1 MTDTI
6 TVEIPA
12 DVKDNSE
19 TVTDYAFMRHLS
31 PGRGVVGP
39 GGRDQE
45 NRIKRDYL
53 HHQFT
58 YYAWSDVNPD
68 GQRCRFDM
76 WVHNETGQVVNL
88 FHTEYWTR
96 VACHMGEWCPSYATY
111 YVRQDDP
118 REPVEEAQPYCDT
131 HTEQI
136 IGRPLNLREH
146 SYITEDGNLI
156 LLSERLRIGQHD

>member
-12 DVKDNSE
+12 NVKDNSPRTVRVQWRSSVADELTEQDLRLAREVFGYTVYVWDDVDRDGNRVTLTRMDKADGRNVWMYE
-19 TVTDYAFMRHLS
+19 TSYF
-31 PGRGVVGP
+31 
-39 GGRDQE
+39 
-45 NRIKRDYL
+45 
-53 HHQFT
+53 
-58 YYAWSDVNPD
+58 
-68 GQRCRFDM
+68 
-76 WVHNETGQVVNL
+76 
-88 FHTEYWTR
+88 TR

-131 HTEQI
+131 HTAEI
-136 IGRPLNLREH
+136 IGQPLNLREH
-146 SYITEDGNLI
+146 SYITEDGDLI